1 MKKLLL
7 FAFGWLPAA
16 AGLAHPVPTP
26 PAGHGPA
33 GPEPPARPKEAS
45 TILVQRRDSGL
56 VALTALV
63 QGLVNRDYE
72 IKDVD
77 RQQLTVRTEP
87 RAVSEVGAVVIE
99 AAVRGHQMAF
109 RGAYAPEL
117 TSRRS
122 TPIAYPGA
130 GRAGRAAEAWKEL
143 AKTAGLLGRRFSYGG
158 R

>member
-1 MKKLLL
+1 MKMLVLLGL
-7 FAFGWLPAA
+7 LAWPAA
-16 AGLAHPVPTP
+16 ASLAQQAPTP
-26 PAGHGPA
+26 PASAQPA
-33 GPEPPARPKEAS
+33 PPPPPKNAGA
-45 TILVQRRDSGL
+45 ILVQRRDSGL

-63 QGLVNRDYE
+63 QGLVNRGYE

-99 AAVRGHQMAF
+99 AAVQGRQMAF
-109 RGAYAPEL
+109 TGAYAPEL

-122 TPIAYPGA
+122 TPIVYPGD
-130 GRAGRAAEAWKEL
+130 GRAGRAAEAWEEL
-143 AKTAGLLGRRFSYGG
+143 TKTAGQLGRRFTYGA